1 MKNMKR
7 RALVLTNEA
16 ARHPFRRSLPSHV
29 FAIRP
34 PAELDAAEN
43 AEAARDWK
51 MTGSD
56 WRGFLAAYTA
66 SFLAIAIFIA

>member
-7 RALVLTNEA
+7 RALVLTHEA
-16 ARHPFRRSLPSHV
+16 ARHPFRRSLPAHV
-29 FAIRP
+29 FAVP
-34 PAELDAAEN
+34 VPAELDAHEN
-43 AEAARDWK
+43 ARAAHEWK